1 MPATVRTIRRESGHG
16 EGPKSHVLSARF
28 LWARW
33 CPARIS
39 RHLLLNLQ
47 GEPWLRRPAE
57 NASIRQFSQYLC
69 RLRRTVFPT
78 LLNAACCHEAQ
89 PTEMEQCSNG
99 AMERCTR
106 SPQSH
111 RKLQRARRHSLVI
124 PHLYCFVLRNEL
136 NRSSR
141 TFPLTEI
148 RLGHSTMIVGQLL
161 EMGVS
166 AGHLIRKEK
175 KYLCCA

>member
-1 MPATVRTIRRESGHG
+1 MPSLFARYCTYHQARIWR

-57 NASIRQFSQYLC
+57 NASIRPVQP
-69 RLRRTVFPT
+69 VFASPEKDCLPHVAECCMLPRSPT
-78 LLNAACCHEAQ
+78 DRNGAMQ
-89 PTEMEQCSNG
+89 QWSNG
-99 AMERCTR
+99 AMHKV
-106 SPQSH
+106 SAVAQ
-111 RKLQRARRHSLVI
+111 KLQRARHHSLVI

-148 RLGHSTMIVGQLL
+148 RLGHSTMIVGQL
-161 EMGVS
+161 
-166 AGHLIRKEK
+166 
-175 KYLCCA
+175 CCA